1 MKRLNPPLPRSRRQ
15 RYVVAM
21 VLGTALTSLG
31 STSTALADAPAATQR
46 AVSAINRYC
55 TACWRNAHLHPDC
68 WSDCTQEV
76 FCRLLERVTP
86 DAWDRVLKDDA
97 EERREF
103 IRAIDTV
110 KKRSQRQR
118 KWSCVPVHTVADAR
132 DRPGRR
138 LAEEREEV
146 RRASASLLSPRQQR
160 ILQLSFDGWSVHDIA
175 AELKVPAERVSD
187 EKYKA
192 VNKLRE
198 KLAPRVG

>member
-31 STSTALADAPAATQR
+31 STSAALADAPDATQR

-55 TACWRNAHLHPDC
+55 AACWRNAHLHPDC

-76 FCRLLERVTP
+76 FCRLMERVTP
-86 DAWDRVLKDDA
+86 DAWDRVLTDDA

-103 IRAIDTV
+103 IRAIDTL

-118 KWSCVPVHTVADAR
+118 KWSSVPMHTVADAR
-132 DRPGRR
+132 DP
-138 LAEEREEV
+138 
-146 RRASASLLSPRQQR
+146 
-160 ILQLSFDGWSVHDIA
+160 
-175 AELKVPAERVSD
+175 
-187 EKYKA
+187 
-192 VNKLRE
+192 
-198 KLAPRVG
+198 